1 MGPQL
6 VVLAAGLGRRFGGD
20 KQFAEVGPSGE
31 WLLDYAL
38 YDARQAGFS
47 EAVLVV
53 RPGMEE
59 WARRPF
65 PLPVRLAIQDRPLG
79 TAHAVW
85 SARKAVT
92 GPFAVVNAD
101 DFYGRESYEQLAGFL
116 RSECHSNRYALIGF
130 PLEETL
136 SDSGPVARAL
146 CRLDADGYLSHIE
159 ERKDLRKGEASGG
172 FVSMNCWAFHPSFL
186 DFLDEKMPAF
196 LMAHEKGGPSELFLP
211 HLAGETM
218 EERHATIK
226 VIPTRSQWLG
236 MTFASD
242 LEQVK
247 ARLAGFVAA
256 GRYPTPLDNP
266 VAAVFP
272 EFFPESR
279 PLGWKRLEGG
289 HIHQTFLV
297 DWEKEQ
303 ARQRTIFQRLNPHV
317 FPDPEGISS
326 NNLIVAEHLHSRGYP
341 REILHPVETPG
352 GQTVIWSAG
361 FPWRAF
367 PYQAGTYNRKSPV
380 SESEVFKAAA
390 AIGEW
395 HTFLKDLDPGLIK
408 PAIPG
413 FFDVES
419 RWMQWERAKA
429 NAIPERLKQAAA
441 EIAGLESRKELVA
454 RYAALSRQNLLPQRI
469 LHGDPKLANLL
480 FDEKTEEVRA
490 IIDWDTVQ
498 PGWVVF
504 DFGDMV
510 RAYTNPSAEDE
521 SDISKVK
528 LHEPYLKALT
538 EGFLSQTSHWLTPAE
553 KDHLMLGA
561 QWVIW
566 VQALRFLADYLVG
579 DVYYPVKYPEHNL
592 VRGRNQLVFSF
603 QFSVFS

>member
-65 PLPVRLAIQDRPLG
+65 PLPVRLAVQDRPLG

-92 GPFAVVNAD
+92 GPFAVINAD
-101 DFYGRESYEQLAGFL
+101 DFYGRESYEQLAAFL
-116 RSECHSNRYALIGF
+116 RVECASDRYALIGF

-136 SDSGPVARAL
+136 SDSGPVARAV
-146 CRLDADGYLSHIE
+146 CQLDAGGYLSHIE
-159 ERKDLRKGEASGG
+159 ERKELRKGEAGG
-172 FVSMNCWAFHPSFL
+172 GLVSMNCWAFHPSFL
-186 DFLDEKMPAF
+186 DFLDKKIPAF
-196 LMAHEKGGPSELFLP
+196 LAVYDKGGPAELFLP
-211 HLAGETM
+211 HLAGEAM
-218 EERHATIK
+218 AERQASIK
-226 VIPTRSQWLG
+226 VIPTRSEWLG
-236 MTFASD
+236 MTFAAD

-256 GRYPTPLDNP
+256 GIYPTPLDNP

-272 EFFPESR
+272 EFFPEGR
-279 PLGWKRLEGG
+279 PLGWRRLEGG
-289 HIHQTFLV
+289 HIHHTYLV
-297 DWEKEQ
+297 DWEREQ
-303 ARQRTIFQRLNPHV
+303 SRQQTIFQRLNPHV
-317 FPDPEGISS
+317 FPDPESISS
-326 NNLIVAEHLHSRGYP
+326 NNLVVAAHLESRNYP
-341 REILHPVETPG
+341 REILRPVETAG
-352 GQTVIWSAG
+352 RRALIWSAG

-367 PYQAGTYNRKSPV
+367 PYLGGTYNRKRPE
-380 SESEVFKAAA
+380 SESEVYKAAA

-413 FFDVES
+413 FFDVEN
-419 RWMQWERAKA
+419 RWAQWERAKA
-429 NAIPERLKQAAA
+429 NAIPERLKKAEA
-441 EIAGLESRKELVA
+441 EIAALESRKELVA
-454 RYAALSRQNLLPQRI
+454 RYAALRRQNLLPQRI

-480 FDEKTEEVRA
+480 FDEKTGEVRA

-510 RAYTNPSAEDE
+510 RAYTNRSAEDE

-538 EGFLSQTSHWLTPAE
+538 EGFLSQTSHWLTQAE